1 MYRDLDPTTWPAAD
15 AILGHGVL
23 QALLAEQGFQSSS
36 SIYREDCLL
45 DDQLQ
50 NRDIVHVVDSDSS
63 QTIAILDCLDGH
75 TMVIQGPPGTGKS
88 QTIVNLIAGAVA
100 LGKRVLFVS
109 EKMAALD
116 VVKRRLDHVRLGAA
130 CLELHSNRTTRK
142 PSLRSYAGRP
152 WVIARPSRK
161 LDANSVCSPTP
172 GIA

>member
-100 LGKRVLFVS
+100 LGTRVLFVS

-116 VVKRRLDHVRLGAA
+116 VVKRGLDHVRVGAA
-130 CLELHSNRTTRK
+130 IVSETNRTRL
-142 PSLRSYAGRP
+142 PSA
-152 WVIARPSRK
+152 
-161 LDANSVCSPTP
+161 T
-172 GIA
+172 